1 MELKL
6 SSIETKNL
14 SKKNITEICK
24 LKNTFWKFSI
34 KNQLLWFKKNI
45 RYNDIHNCLY
55 SNKKLIGYTVLRKG
69 YYTSNKTQFKKKK
82 NYLLFETLIIEH
94 KYRKS
99 LLGKLLMAYNNSI
112 IDKKKLSCTSLK

>member
-45 RYNDIHNCLY
+45 RYLILFLFLINCL
-55 SNKKLIGYTVLRKG
+55 I
-69 YYTSNKTQFKKKK
+69 
-82 NYLLFETLIIEH
+82 
-94 KYRKS
+94 
-99 LLGKLLMAYNNSI
+99 
-112 IDKKKLSCTSLK
+112 